1 MSQLSEVYKTYSV
14 TALLRIIENPEN
26 YRPEAVKTA
35 RDELDARD
43 LTSDDKNRAIA
54 ELEAERQELAL
65 KKEHREEM
73 KNTLKEKGSG
83 IMDYINPIQDNEDDT
98 RKSPRLV
105 STIAIIFLAIGLL
118 QIITQFDLITGLF
131 QDTRWDFSV
140 VIFLFPV
147 IITPLAAI
155 LFWMKK
161 TAGWIL
167 LSIYLSFALMGLLWM
182 FFIAYDPT
190 FLIGSLFFSGTL
202 WTISQE
208 RIRNVFKIST
218 DTMYASVIASIL
230 IVGAVLGVYFFVL

>member
-1 MSQLSEVYKTYSV
+1 MSQLSDVYKTYSV

-43 LTSDDKNRAIA
+43 LSPDDIGKARA
-54 ELEAERQELAL
+54 ELEAQQQELAL
-65 KKEHREEM
+65 EKEHREEI

-83 IMDYINPIQDNEDDT
+83 IIDYINPIQDNEGDAH
-98 RKSPRLV
+98 KSPRLIN
-105 STIAIIFLAIGLL
+105 TIAIIFLAIGLL

-208 RIRNVFKIST
+208 RIRSVFKIST

-230 IVGAVLGVYFFVL
+230 IVGAILGIYFFVL

>member
-208 RIRNVFKIST
+208 RIRSVFKIST
-218 DTMYASVIASIL
+218 DTMYVSVIASIL
-230 IVGAVLGVYFFVL
+230 IVGAILGIYFFVL

>member
-1 MSQLSEVYKTYSV
+1 
-14 TALLRIIENPEN
+14 
-26 YRPEAVKTA
+26 
-35 RDELDARD
+35 
-43 LTSDDKNRAIA
+43 
-54 ELEAERQELAL
+54 
-65 KKEHREEM
+65 
-73 KNTLKEKGSG
+73 
-83 IMDYINPIQDNEDDT
+83 MDYINPIQDNEDDA
-98 RKSPRLV
+98 RKSPRLIN
-105 STIAIIFLAIGLL
+105 TIAIIFLAIGLL

-131 QDTRWDFSV
+131 QDSRWDFSV

-208 RIRNVFKIST
+208 RIRSVFKIST

>member
-43 LTSDDKNRAIA
+43 LTPDDKNRAIA

-65 KKEHREEM
+65 KKEHREEI

-83 IMDYINPIQDNEDDT
+83 IMDYISPIQDNEDDA
-98 RKSPRLV
+98 RKSPRLIN
-105 STIAIIFLAIGLL
+105 TIAIIFLAIGLL

-131 QDTRWDFSV
+131 QDSRWDFSV

>member
-1 MSQLSEVYKTYSV
+1 MSQLSEVYKTYST
-14 TALLRIIENPEN
+14 TALMRIIENPGD

-35 RDELDARD
+35 QDELRTRNLTPADIDKAR
-43 LTSDDKNRAIA
+43 A
-54 ELEAERQELAL
+54 ELEAEQQELAA
-65 KKEHREEM
+65 KKERRDEI

-83 IMDYINPIQDNEDDT
+83 IMDYINPIQDDADDT
-98 RKSPRLV
+98 RKSPRLIN
-105 STIAIIFLAIGLL
+105 TIAIIFMAIALL
-118 QIITQFDLITGLF
+118 QIVTQFDLITGLF

-147 IITPLAAI
+147 IVTPLAAI

-182 FFIAYDPT
+182 FFISYDPT

-208 RIRNVFKIST
+208 RIRSVFKIST
-218 DTMYASVIASIL
+218 DTMYISIIASIL
-230 IVGAVLGVYFFVL
+230 IVGAILGAYFFIL

>member
-43 LTSDDKNRAIA
+43 LTPDDKNRARA
-54 ELEAERQELAL
+54 ELEAERQVLAL
-65 KKEHREEM
+65 KKEYRKEI

-83 IMDYINPIQDNEDDT
+83 IMDYINPIQNNEDDA
-98 RKSPRLV
+98 RKSPRLIN
-105 STIAIIFLAIGLL
+105 TIAIIFLAIGLL
-118 QIITQFDLITGLF
+118 QIITQFGLITGLF
-131 QDTRWDFSV
+131 QDTRWNFSV

-208 RIRNVFKIST
+208 RIRSVFKIST

-230 IVGAVLGVYFFVL
+230 IVGAILGIYFFVL

>member
-43 LTSDDKNRAIA
+43 LTPDDKNRAIA

-65 KKEHREEM
+65 KKEHREEI

-98 RKSPRLV
+98 RKSPRLIN
-105 STIAIIFLAIGLL
+105 TIAIIFLAIGLL
-118 QIITQFDLITGLF
+118 QIITQFDLIIGLF

-182 FFIAYDPT
+182 FFITYNPT

-208 RIRNVFKIST
+208 RIRSIFKIST
-218 DTMYASVIASIL
+218 DTMYVSVIASIL
-230 IVGAVLGVYFFVL
+230 IVGAILGIYFFVL

>member
-1 MSQLSEVYKTYSV
+1 MSQLSEVYKTYSA

-35 RDELDARD
+35 HEELNARN
-43 LTSDDKNRAIA
+43 LTPDDIDKART
-54 ELEAERQELAL
+54 ELEAERQEAAA
-65 KKEHREEM
+65 KKERHDEI

-83 IMDYINPIQDNEDDT
+83 IMDYINPIQNDEDDA
-98 RKSPRLV
+98 RKSPRLIN
-105 STIAIIFLAIGLL
+105 TIAIIFMAIALL
-118 QIITQFDLITGLF
+118 QIATQFDLITGLF
-131 QDTRWDFSV
+131 QDTKWNFSV

-161 TAGWIL
+161 PAGWIL

-208 RIRNVFKIST
+208 RIRTVFKIST
-218 DTMYASVIASIL
+218 DTMYVSVIASIF
-230 IVGAVLGVYFFVL
+230 IVGAILGIYFFVL

>member
-1 MSQLSEVYKTYSV
+1 MSQLSEVYKTYSA

-35 RDELDARD
+35 HEELNARN
-43 LTSDDKNRAIA
+43 LTPDDIDKART
-54 ELEAERQELAL
+54 ELEAERQEAAA
-65 KKEHREEM
+65 KKERHDKI

-83 IMDYINPIQDNEDDT
+83 IMDYINPIQNDEDDA
-98 RKSPRLV
+98 RKSPGLIN
-105 STIAIIFLAIGLL
+105 TIAIIFMAIALL
-118 QIITQFDLITGLF
+118 QIATQFDLITGLF
-131 QDTRWDFSV
+131 QDTKWDFSV

-161 TAGWIL
+161 PAGWIL

-182 FFIAYDPT
+182 FFITYDPT

-208 RIRNVFKIST
+208 RIRTVFKIST
-218 DTMYASVIASIL
+218 DTMYVSVIASIF
-230 IVGAVLGVYFFVL
+230 IVGAILGIYFFVL

>member
-35 RDELDARD
+35 RDELDARG
-43 LTSDDKNRAIA
+43 LTPDDKNRARA

-65 KKEHREEM
+65 KKEHREEI

-98 RKSPRLV
+98 RKSPRLIN
-105 STIAIIFLAIGLL
+105 TIAIIFLAIGLL

-131 QDTRWDFSV
+131 QDARWDFSV

-161 TAGWIL
+161 TVGWIL

-182 FFIAYDPT
+182 FFIAYDPA

-230 IVGAVLGVYFFVL
+230 IVGAVLGIYFFVL

>member
-43 LTSDDKNRAIA
+43 LTPDDKNRARA
-54 ELEAERQELAL
+54 ELEAERQVLAL
-65 KKEHREEM
+65 KKEHREEI

-83 IMDYINPIQDNEDDT
+83 IMDYINPIQDNEDDA
-98 RKSPRLV
+98 RKSPRLIN
-105 STIAIIFLAIGLL
+105 TIAIIFLAIGLL
-118 QIITQFDLITGLF
+118 QIITQFGLITGLF

-208 RIRNVFKIST
+208 RIRSVFKIST

-230 IVGAVLGVYFFVL
+230 IVGAILGIYFFVL

>member
-35 RDELDARD
+35 QDELDARD
-43 LTSDDKNRAIA
+43 LTPDDKNRAIA

-65 KKEHREEM
+65 KKEHREEI

-83 IMDYINPIQDNEDDT
+83 IMDYINPIQDNEDDA
-98 RKSPRLV
+98 RKSPRLIN
-105 STIAIIFLAIGLL
+105 TIAIIFLAIGLL

-131 QDTRWDFSV
+131 QDSRWDFSV

-208 RIRNVFKIST
+208 RIRSVFKIST

-230 IVGAVLGVYFFVL
+230 IVGAILGIYFFVL

>member
-65 KKEHREEM
+65 KKEHREEI

-98 RKSPRLV
+98 RKSPRLIN
-105 STIAIIFLAIGLL
+105 TIAIIFLAIGLL

-131 QDTRWDFSV
+131 QNTRWDFSV

-208 RIRNVFKIST
+208 RIRSVFKIST
-218 DTMYASVIASIL
+218 DTMYVSVIASIL
-230 IVGAVLGVYFFVL
+230 IVGAILGIYFFVL

>member
-1 MSQLSEVYKTYSV
+1 MSQLSDVYKTYSV

-43 LTSDDKNRAIA
+43 LSPDDIGKARA
-54 ELEAERQELAL
+54 ELEAQQQELAL
-65 KKEHREEM
+65 EKEHREEI

-83 IMDYINPIQDNEDDT
+83 IIDYINPIQDNEGDAH
-98 RKSPRLV
+98 KSPRLIN
-105 STIAIIFLAIGLL
+105 TIAIIFLAIGLL

-182 FFIAYDPT
+182 FFIAYNPT

-208 RIRNVFKIST
+208 RIRSVFKIST

-230 IVGAVLGVYFFVL
+230 IVGAILGIYFFVL